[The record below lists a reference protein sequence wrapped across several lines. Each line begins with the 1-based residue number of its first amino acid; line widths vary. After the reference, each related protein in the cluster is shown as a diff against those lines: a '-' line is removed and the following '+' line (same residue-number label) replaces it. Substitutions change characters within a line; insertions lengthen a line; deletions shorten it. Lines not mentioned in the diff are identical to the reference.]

1 MANRDLVAIANDDR
15 LNSGYDETQ
24 YGGRIN
30 EREFTDD
37 ARAANVLGNIRP
49 RPYQVDSVN
58 FMLQRDPK
66 DPTKFKS
73 GLRASLCD
81 HRRSGKTLRNIL
93 IVLMRALQQKG
104 TYFFIYPTLNQGR
117 KVLWD
122 GIGYDEDRNAFNF
135 IDLFPWI
142 KRDNHLMQLRLK
154 NGSIIQ
160 IVGAV
165 GIDGTS
171 GHLRGT
177 NPCFVCFDEFAEMP
191 ISAWN
196 DLFPVLT
203 EKSNQGS
210 AMFTFTPKGK
220 NHAYDIHM
228 DYILKHEEGY
238 DDGRFFAE
246 TLTIDDTT
254 CSDGSPV
261 VDAKYLDELRA
272 QGVSESYIQQE
283 FYCSF
288 EVANEGTF
296 YAEQLDRAT
305 KEGRIGQFGHD
316 PRIPTVASYDIGI
329 GAKDWV
335 TVWYS
340 QVDGDKRR
348 FIGYE
353 EFPGRALMDI
363 VPHVGRRY
371 NVVAHVM
378 PWDAKKTDDITG
390 LTKIERLEQ
399 MNLTTAPIIRVE
411 RVSIEHGIDLVRG
424 GFHNFYFDKVG
435 CYEGLERLRKY
446 QKQVD
451 KTTGLFKATPLHDE
465 ASHGADALRT
475 FVNAEEQGLLDDI
488 LGIGDE
494 IEMSEYAIFDIQY
507 F

>member
-1 MANRDLVAIANDDR
+1 MVERDLVAIANDKR
-15 LNSGYDETQ
+15 LNNYDAEA
-24 YGGRIN
+24 YGKRMH
-30 EREFTDD
+30 ERDFTDSE
-37 ARAANVLGNIRP
+37 RASNVLGSIRP
-49 RPYQVDSVN
+49 RPYQVPSVN
-58 FMLQRDPK
+58 FMLQRDPD
-66 DPTKFKS
+66 DPSKFKP

-122 GIGYDEDRNAFNF
+122 GIGYDEKREAFNF
-135 IDLFPWI
+135 IDLFPWV
-142 KRDNHLMQLRLK
+142 KKDNHLMQVRLA

-196 DLFPVLT
+196 DIFPVLT

-220 NHAYDIHM
+220 NHAHDIHM
-228 DYILKHEEGY
+228 DYTLKFEVGA
-238 DDGRFFAE
+238 DGGRFFAE
-246 TLTIDDTT
+246 TLTIDDTK
-254 CSDGSPV
+254 CGDGSPV
-261 VDAKYLDELRA
+261 VDVKYLDELRG

-296 YAEQLDRAT
+296 YAEHLDRCS
-305 KEGRIGQFGHD
+305 KEGRIGQYGHD

-329 GAKDWV
+329 GVADWV
-335 TVWYS
+335 TVWYT
-340 QVDGDKRR
+340 QIRDGKKYHVE
-348 FIGYE
+348 YE
-353 EFPGRALMDI
+353 EFPGKALMDI
-363 VPHVGRRY
+363 MPHVDKRY

-378 PWDAKKTDDITG
+378 PWDAKRTDDVTG

-399 MNLTTAPIIRVE
+399 AQVTRAPIVRVE

-424 GFHNFYFDKVG
+424 AFHTYYFDKVG
-435 CYEGLERLRKY
+435 CVQGIERLRKY

-451 KTTGLFKATPLHDE
+451 KTTGLFKKAPLHDE
-465 ASHGADALRT
+465 ASHGADSLRT
-475 FVNAEEQGLLDDI
+475 FENACEQGLLDDL
-488 LGIGDE
+488 LGLVDE
-494 IEMSEYAIFDIQY
+494 SDLSEYAVFEVDY